1 MPIFKFF
8 SKNRECLAGFRVRL
22 PFQRISNLYF
32 FTVFSAILCGE
43 GKSINIFFKKRLNLD
58 SLS

>member
-43 GKSINIFFKKRLNLD
+43 GKSINIFFKK
-58 SLS
+58 